1 MTHTEFQTILADNPN
16 TIVTDADAH
25 ECAIA
30 LARGS
35 YQRDL
40 LDGHESLSGSTLRGT
55 ARSYSGRYAVSR
67 AALLARIDAAGI
79 PCTEVRGRHGK
90 RVLVIGEV
98 PTSDAVEVAA

>member
-1 MTHTEFQTILADNPN
+1 MTHTEFQTILDDNPN

-25 ECAIA
+25 ERAIA

-40 LDGHESLSGSTLRGT
+40 LDGYESLSGSTLRGKAST
-55 ARSYSGRYAVSR
+55 YSDHYAASR
-67 AALLARIDAAGI
+67 RALLARIAAAGI

-90 RVLVIGEV
+90 RVLVIGDV